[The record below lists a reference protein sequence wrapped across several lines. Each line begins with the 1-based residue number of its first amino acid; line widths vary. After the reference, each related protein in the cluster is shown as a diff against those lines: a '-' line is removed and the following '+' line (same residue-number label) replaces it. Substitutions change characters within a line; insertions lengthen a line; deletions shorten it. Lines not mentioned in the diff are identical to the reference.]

1 MHVYIAPSGY
11 IQSPIVSIMT
21 SSELNVTWLAPPLDQ
36 QNGIITH
43 YVIKIVEV
51 ISSISFQYKSNT
63 TWLFVGDLHPYYTY
77 NITIA
82 AVTIEQGPFL
92 SGITITMPE
101 TGKSNGTKYI
111 DLY

>member
-82 AVTIEQGPFL
+82 TVTIEQGPFS